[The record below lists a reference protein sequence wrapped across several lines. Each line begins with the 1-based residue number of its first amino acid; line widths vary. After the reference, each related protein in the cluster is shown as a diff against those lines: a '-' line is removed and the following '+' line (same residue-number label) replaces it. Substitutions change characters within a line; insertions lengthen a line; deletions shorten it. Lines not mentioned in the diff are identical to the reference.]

1 MPAPLKSYFIK
12 NLRFSNNNTFLPTY
26 LPTYLLYLPTSLPTQ
41 LPTYLSTPK
50 WPKVCTCIARYIFF
64 QVRFPMQCSLMFL
77 FSFPRDHV
85 PVKLAAKR
93 AAVSMSSASSSEASL
108 SFPLSLSTASSSDAS
123 GKLTISQFLESVL
136 HVVQLPRQARATS
149 VSVRSAPSSKGMKS
163 KKDKKTRSRPS
174 NTLRFSLEDAVAAEP
189 FL

>member
-1 MPAPLKSYFIK
+1 
-12 NLRFSNNNTFLPTY
+12 
-26 LPTYLLYLPTSLPTQ
+26 
-41 LPTYLSTPK
+41 
-50 WPKVCTCIARYIFF
+50 
-64 QVRFPMQCSLMFL
+64 MFL

-93 AAVSMSSASSSEASL
+93 VAVSMSSASSSEASL

-136 HVVQLPRQARATS
+136 HVVQLPRQARAAS
-149 VSVRSAPSSKGMKS
+149 VSVRSAPSLKGMKS

-174 NTLRFSLEDAVAAEP
+174 NTLRFSLEDAVAAKP
-189 FL
+189 FKGDLPNSMNDSRDNAKPVAKPEETKPRKPQKARVPAPVLERRSRRGETCEMDLWAIY